1 VSGPQEQ
8 IGANRSAKIK
18 KEFSGWLIIIPAII
32 LFAFFIW
39 VPLVETLR
47 LALYSTKGMDIENFV
62 GLKNFRNVII
72 DPDFLPAVRNTFVY
86 TIWSLVIGFLVPI
99 IIAMFLNEVVHLKGL
114 FRLGTYLPNVVP
126 GLATVI
132 MWSYILGSGSN
143 GVLNIILHNVFGMG
157 PTVWLSNPHIVIPL
171 IVTTMTWKGAGAT
184 ALIYLAGLQGI
195 NPELYEA
202 SAIDG
207 AGIWK
212 RIWHITVP
220 NIYNLGRT
228 LLILQII
235 AVFQILYEPLVM
247 TNGGPNDASI
257 SLMQLVYNYAFVNF
271 DYSKAS
277 AVSFIIAIMLF
288 ILTALYM
295 KLSKPKDM

>member
-1 VSGPQEQ
+1 
-8 IGANRSAKIK
+8 
-18 KEFSGWLIIIPAII
+18 
-32 LFAFFIW
+32 
-39 VPLVETLR
+39 
-47 LALYSTKGMDIENFV
+47 
-62 GLKNFRNVII
+62 
-72 DPDFLPAVRNTFVY
+72 
-86 TIWSLVIGFLVPI
+86 
-99 IIAMFLNEVVHLKGL
+99 
-114 FRLGTYLPNVVP
+114 
-126 GLATVI
+126 